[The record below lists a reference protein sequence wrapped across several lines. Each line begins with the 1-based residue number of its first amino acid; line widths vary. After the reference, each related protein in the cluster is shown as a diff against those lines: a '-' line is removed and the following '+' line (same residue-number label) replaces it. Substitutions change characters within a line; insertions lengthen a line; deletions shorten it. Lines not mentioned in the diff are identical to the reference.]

1 MKKEI
6 GHVYTIKSYS
16 FPLYDTSED
25 RVVGILSVIT
35 TETAK
40 KFKDD
45 YLKVR
50 GDWYEEDFPDSLDNY
65 LVEKLEELGHSVS
78 IEIFNSSTD
87 YLEF

>member
-1 MKKEI
+1 MKQK
-6 GHVYTIKSYS
+6 KSYS

-25 RVVGILSVIT
+25 KTVGILSVAT
-35 TETAK
+35 TKTAK
-40 KFKDD
+40 EFKND

-65 LVEKLEELGHSVS
+65 LVESLEGLGYSVS
-78 IEIFNSSTD
+78 IEIFDGSTD